1 MYEPE
6 ITVTGNVGADPK
18 AKTTPL
24 GTPVTDLRVAVTP
37 RRKPKGSEEWVD
49 LPTLWFQVSAWGKL
63 GDNVAASVKRGDRVV
78 VTGTLSVSS
87 WKTEAG
93 EDRSSLE
100 INATRVGL
108 DLSRATA
115 ATTTSRTPVVVAHS
129 DPGER
134 PDTDPVTGEMHR
146 LPDWAVG
153 GPGEESGPDEPGADE
168 AAA

>member
-18 AKTTPL
+18 AKTTPS
-24 GTPVTDLRVAVTP
+24 GTSVTDLRVAVTP
-37 RRKPKGSEEWVD
+37 RRRPKGSEEWVD

-63 GDNVAASVKRGDRVV
+63 GDNVAASVKKGDRVV
-78 VTGTLSVSS
+78 VSGTLSVST
-87 WKTEAG
+87 WKNEAG

-100 INATRVGL
+100 INATRLGL
-108 DLSRATA
+108 ELSRATA
-115 ATTTSRTPVVVAHS
+115 TTTSVRTPAVVAHS

-153 GPGEESGPDEPGADE
+153 AEVEEPGADE
-168 AAA
+168 VAA